1 MAISRTVTGQALNEA
16 EEIFNISLRPKS
28 LDECVGQCNVRE
40 KIKIAIEAAKG
51 RSEPLEHILF
61 YGPPGLGKTTLAHV
75 VANEMRTRIRCSSGP
90 ALTKAGDVMG
100 LLSNINT
107 GDVLF
112 IDEVHRLSTPVEEFI
127 YPAME
132 EFRVDF
138 TVDSGLHAKTINF
151 PLKRFTLIG
160 ATTRAGLLSAP
171 LRSRFGMLYHLDFY
185 NSEELTA
192 ILARSAQLLQLQ
204 HENETLEL
212 IASRSRGTPRVANRL
227 LKRVRDY
234 AQVKGSGVL
243 STGIV
248 ESALK
253 MEQIDSL
260 GLDELDRAF
269 LRALVNVYEGGPAG
283 IEAVAATLGE
293 ERDTLE
299 DVVEPY
305 LLQIGF
311 VRRTRRGREVTKQ
324 ACEHLGLKYHKK
336 RDPAKREP
344 KTNSE
349 QPELFC
355 ADETSAKGG

>member
-1 MAISRTVTGQALNEA
+1 MTIWFYIMAINRVISNRSLSEA
-16 EEIFNISLRPKS
+16 EENFNISLRPKQ
-28 LDECVGQCNVRE
+28 LDECVGQCSVTE
-40 KIKIAIEAAKG
+40 KLSIAIEAAKG

-61 YGPPGLGKTTLAHV
+61 YGPPGLGKTTFAHV
-75 VANEMRTRIRCSSGP
+75 VANEMGSAIRCTSGP

-100 LLSNINT
+100 LLSNIDT

-112 IDEVHRLSTPVEEFI
+112 IDEIHRLSTPVEEFM

-132 EFRVDF
+132 EFKVDF

-171 LRSRFGMLYHLDFY
+171 LRSRFGMLYHLEFY
-185 NSEELTA
+185 NTDELTQ
-192 ILARSAQLLQLQ
+192 ILKWSANLLSLKCDDG
-204 HENETLEL
+204 TLEL
-212 IASRSRGTPRVANRL
+212 IAGRSRGAPRVANRL

-234 AQVKGSGVL
+234 AQVKGKGVL
-243 STGIV
+243 TTTIV

-260 GLDELDRAF
+260 GLDEMDRAV
-269 LRALVNVYEGGPAG
+269 LRALANVYEGGPAG
-283 IEAVAATLGE
+283 IEAIAATLGE

-299 DVVEPY
+299 DVVEPF

-311 VRRTRRGREVTKQ
+311 LRRTKRGREITKK
-324 ACEHLGLKYHKK
+324 ACEHLGLKYHK
-336 RDPAKREP
+336 AKHISGE
-344 KTNSE
+344 
-349 QPELFC
+349 PELFEQ
-355 ADETSAKGG
+355 DEQ

>member
-1 MAISRTVTGQALNEA
+1 MAIDRTIIGQSLNEQ
-16 EEIFNISLRPKS
+16 EESFNISLRPK
-28 LDECVGQCNVRE
+28 LLGECVGQCNVRD
-40 KIKIAIEAAKG
+40 KLAIAIAAAKQ

-61 YGPPGLGKTTLAHV
+61 YGPPGLGKTTLANV
-75 VANEMRTRIRCSSGP
+75 VANEMGARIRCSSGP
-90 ALTKAGDVMG
+90 AMVKQGDVMG

-112 IDEVHRLSTPVEEFI
+112 IDEIHRLSTPVEEFI

-132 EFRVDF
+132 EFKVDF

-185 NSEELTA
+185 GTGDLTA
-192 ILARSAQLLQLQ
+192 ILQRSAKLLQLKC
-204 HENETLEL
+204 EDGTLEL
-212 IASRSRGTPRVANRL
+212 IGNRSRGTPRVANRL

-234 AQVKGSGVL
+234 AQVKGKGIL
-243 STGIV
+243 STEVV
-248 ESALK
+248 EDALK

-260 GLDELDRAF
+260 GLDELDRSV
-269 LRALVNVYEGGPAG
+269 LRALANVYEGGPAG
-283 IEAVAATLGE
+283 IEAIAATLGE

-311 VRRTRRGREVTKQ
+311 LRRTRRGREITKN
-324 ACEHLGLKYHKK
+324 ACEHLELKYHKK
-336 RDPAKREP
+336 KD
-344 KTNSE
+344 TGS
-349 QPELFC
+349 QPELF
-355 ADETSAKGG
+355 DKDTQ